1 MRSRLFIILL
11 FFTVLQTAAQRP
23 NTDSLWHIAET
34 TQNDSLRLQAF
45 TSLHLYYIGIE
56 LDSTFSYSSRML
68 QLCDKLDIPRYRAL
82 GILNS
87 SYVFYRNGD
96 YSTVQEHIVKASAI
110 AEQTKDAEILARIEN
125 YRNLIES
132 DPLKKIVHLR
142 KAIQYKRALMIA
154 DPLST
159 ILLGNLSGAF
169 LTANQTDSAFF
180 YAQKMYEQSIKSND
194 TLSSYVTAVMG
205 NVYLKMNQPDL
216 AFAFYKR
223 GIKAATATQK
233 IDDLT
238 RAFLPMANYFDKINQ
253 PDSALYY
260 WKKPFEYGPREA
272 FNAKFNASR
281 KIYAYYLLRGNN
293 DSAVKY
299 MNIYIAA
306 NDSVNSTNKVA
317 QLQAAKFEEELRQQ
331 ELEHARE
338 AEMES
343 RNHNIQLAVT
353 AIAIL
358 IFLILFLL
366 LSRSILVSHQVVAFL
381 NVLVLLIVFEFV
393 NLLIHPWLE
402 KVTHHSPAL
411 MLTGLVAIGALLVP
425 LHHKLEHWTTQR
437 LVEKNKA
444 IRLAK
449 AKKTIEELEEGGNTI
464 S

>member
-1 MRSRLFIILL
+1 MPKQLRLFILVC
-11 FFTVLQTAAQRP
+11 FTVLQTMGQRP

-34 TQNDSLRLQAF
+34 TRNDSLRLKAF
-45 TSLHLYYIGIE
+45 TGLQLYYIGIE
-56 LDSTFSYSSRML
+56 LDSTFSYSSRL
-68 QLCDKLDIPRYRAL
+68 VQLCDKLDIPRYTAL
-82 GILNS
+82 GILYS
-87 SYVFYRNGD
+87 SYVFYRIGD

-110 AEQTKDAEILARIEN
+110 AEQTKDLEVLARIEN
-125 YRNLIES
+125 FRSLIES
-132 DPLKKIVHLR
+132 DPLKRIVHLR
-142 KAIQYKRALMIA
+142 KAIQYKRAMVMA

-159 ILLGNLSGAF
+159 ILLGNLSGSF
-169 LTANQTDSAFF
+169 LNSNQTDSAFF
-180 YAQKMYEQSIKSND
+180 YAQKMYEQSIKIHD

-205 NVYLKMNQPDL
+205 NVYLKMNQPDV

-223 GIKAATATQK
+223 GIRAATATQK
-233 IDDLT
+233 IDDLM
-238 RAFLPMANYFDKINQ
+238 RAYMPMANYFDKTNQ

-272 FNAKFNASR
+272 FSAKLNASK
-281 KIYAYYLLRGNN
+281 KIYAYYLARGNN

-299 MNIYIAA
+299 MNHFIAG

-317 QLQAAKFEEELRQQ
+317 QLLAAKFEEELRQQ
-331 ELEHARE
+331 EQENARE
-338 AEMES
+338 AEKES
-343 RNHNIQLAVT
+343 RSHNIQLAVT

-366 LSRSILVSHQVVAFL
+366 LSRSILVSHRVVAFL
-381 NVLVLLIVFEFV
+381 NVLVLLIVFEFM

-402 KVTHHSPAL
+402 KVTHHTPAL
-411 MLTGLVAIGALLVP
+411 MLLGLVAIGALLVP

-449 AKKTIEELEEGGNTI
+449 AKKTIEELEA